1 MIQSIYK
8 ALILLLVFPA
18 FYVFSEQGTVV
29 SVERKKTEGFLYGL
43 GLSVNKEIYKGYNTR
58 IMPLPLLGYQGENLS
73 VFGPFINYKLI
84 NANRLTLS
92 AKLSPRFQG
101 FDESDSAIFKGM
113 RKRKSSFDIGFGLD
127 YQQNDWKIGLSSM
140 FDALNRS
147 NGFEIKSTI
156 GHVFRYGPIFF
167 EPSFSLSFLDKH
179 HVDYYYGVSK
189 DEVNQNRSAYLGH
202 SGVNKNIG
210 FSMATPIFFGGYTR
224 LNLEYT
230 WFDKSIT
237 DSPLVED
244 NSSLQLLLV
253 FTKNF

>member
-1 MIQSIYK
+1 MIRNIYK
-8 ALILLLVFPA
+8 ALILILFFPS
-18 FYVFSEQGTVV
+18 FYVFSEQGTAVAA
-29 SVERKKTEGFLYGL
+29 ERKKATGFLYGA
-43 GLSVNKEIYKGYNTR
+43 GISVNKEIYKGYNTR
-58 IMPLPLLGYQGENLS
+58 TMPLPLFGYQGENLS
-73 VFGPFINYKLI
+73 VFGPFINYKLLD
-84 NANRLTLS
+84 ANRFTLS
-92 AKLSPRFQG
+92 AKLAPRFQG

-113 RKRKSSFDIGFGLD
+113 RKRKSSFDAGIGID
-127 YQQNDWKIGLSSM
+127 YQKNDWKIVLTSM

-167 EPSFSLSFLDKH
+167 EPSISLSFLDKS

-189 DEVNQNRSAYLGH
+189 DEVNQNRGAYLGH
-202 SGVNKNIG
+202 SGVNKSLGLSI
-210 FSMATPIFFGGYTR
+210 ATPIFFAGYTR

-237 DSPLVED
+237 ESPLVEN
-244 NSSLQLLLV
+244 NSSLQLLFV